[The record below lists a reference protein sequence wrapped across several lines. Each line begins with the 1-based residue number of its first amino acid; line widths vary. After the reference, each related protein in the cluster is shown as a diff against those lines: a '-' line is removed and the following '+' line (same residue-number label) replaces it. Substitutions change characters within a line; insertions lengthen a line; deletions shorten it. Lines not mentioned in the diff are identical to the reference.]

1 MTTTSPLNDIAPGQ
15 IRQTELSLRE
25 FLDLNPDAEE
35 APYLEYEGD
44 GLVRRK
50 MSPNPQH
57 SEIQP
62 HLARLFLNYSDQAT
76 TVRRLH
82 VYTEL
87 RITTSGRSR
96 LPDVAVYV
104 GRRPH
109 EDERKQAID
118 VADLS
123 IEIVSPGDSRRQ
135 LEAKCH
141 WYLDQG
147 SAFAMLIDP
156 ERREVSVFSKGT
168 ALMGEEQQYVESQ
181 YAAYAPGETMVE
193 FTKLLPGLNLS
204 HGLIFQVLDR

>member
-15 IRQTELSLRE
+15 IRQTELSLWE
-25 FLDLNPDAEE
+25 FLDLDPDAEE

-62 HLARLFLNYSDQAT
+62 HLARLFLNYSDRAS

-104 GRRPH
+104 GRRPL
-109 EDERKQAID
+109 ENDRKQAID
-118 VADLS
+118 VADVS
-123 IEIVSPGDSRRQ
+123 IEIVSPGDSRLQ
-135 LEAKCH
+135 LSAKCQ

-147 SAFAMLIDP
+147 GASAMLIDP
-156 ERREVSVFSKGT
+156 ERREVSVLSKT
-168 ALMGEEQQYVESQ
+168 AVDDLEEQYIENR
-181 YAAYAPGETMVE
+181 YAAYAPDEVIDE
-193 FTKLLPGLNLS
+193 FTELLPGLNLS
-204 HGLIFQVLDR
+204 PGVIFQVLDQ